1 MNHLTR
7 RLAATLAA
15 VAALALT
22 ACTGPTNTAP
32 VSLAAAA
39 EHIGCT
45 GYTPETDPAPYAD
58 EWGNCLLDGSTV
70 AMYLIHDEAD
80 YRAFVALTAEWGVD
94 AAGFVRVGPVV
105 AYPTLPEH
113 VATITADL
121 DGFVR

>member
-1 MNHLTR
+1 VNHLTR